1 MKNSKRIICIHGYGK
16 RRGRQFPLIEEAFS
30 DRFEI
35 LCPDYYELDRKDAS
49 YELWLHNVQAFLDQY
64 KDEPMILIGFSL
76 GALIACHFESRYM
89 VEKLILI
96 SPAFDYR
103 RFEEVKRK
111 EPDGIVPKEFIDEMK
126 KTVDLCL
133 KDLNKIQCPVVL
145 IHARQDELI
154 PYEASESCFKQIASK
169 NKKLFL
175 LEGGS
180 HTLLDDP
187 DKKEELIE
195 LLNKEV

>member
-1 MKNSKRIICIHGYGK
+1 M
-16 RRGRQFPLIEEAFS
+16 
-30 DRFEI
+30 
-35 LCPDYYELDRKDAS
+35 
-49 YELWLHNVQAFLDQY
+49 QAFLDQY

-111 EPDGIVPKEFIDEMK
+111 EPEGIVPKEFIDEMK

-133 KDLNKIQCPVVL
+133 KDLDKIQCPVVL

-154 PYEASESCFKQIASK
+154 PY
-169 NKKLFL
+169 
-175 LEGGS
+175 
-180 HTLLDDP
+180 
-187 DKKEELIE
+187 
-195 LLNKEV
+195 